1 MKYHVNSNA
10 YDDSY
15 IKITVDAWKVAEVP
29 EALEARLITV
39 DEILSLGY
47 ELDTEATSESYV
59 KTESTPSWVYNS
71 NYCYWTSSSYAD
83 STSDVWFIDNGGMLY
98 GNNVGIYYV
107 VRPVITLS
115 KTVLVDDDENIID
128 DDTDKGNDKTNK
140 VDCNN
145 KASEIKSTVKVDNT
159 YMRNSIITIII
170 GFIIASASIFIL
182 YKLRNKVK

>member
-115 KTVLVDDDENIID
+115 KIALGNEVESIVDINSNHKSEIN
-128 DDTDKGNDKTNK
+128 KNDNEI
-140 VDCNN
+140 
-145 KASEIKSTVKVDNT
+145 SQIKSTVKVDNT

-182 YKLRNKVK
+182 YKLRNKAK